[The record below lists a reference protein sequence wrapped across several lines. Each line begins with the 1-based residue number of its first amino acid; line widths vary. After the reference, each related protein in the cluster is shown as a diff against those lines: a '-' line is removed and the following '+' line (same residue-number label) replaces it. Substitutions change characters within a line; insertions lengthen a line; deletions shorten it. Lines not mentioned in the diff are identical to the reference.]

1 MCVIECAAISSFS
14 ACQAL
19 FSVFALA
26 LNRGTLAGN
35 HSDHPTLGAA
45 QMPSHVHIGG
55 MQFLIM
61 GLTILLWLFVFRVME
76 VVFKNNAL
84 GRGMAFIH

>member
-1 MCVIECAAISSFS
+1 
-14 ACQAL
+14 
-19 FSVFALA
+19 
-26 LNRGTLAGN
+26 
-35 HSDHPTLGAA
+35 
-45 QMPSHVHIGG
+45 MPSHVHIGG

-76 VVFKNNAL
+76 VVFKGNAL